1 MGCAPPRRPL
11 GVQTRINTDDD
22 RHPKVRLVEFKLEI
36 WVKIDSGTIHIKL
49 ISRASIEDSPLMFGI
64 KIGLYARAEQGGAG

>member
-1 MGCAPPRRPL
+1 
-11 GVQTRINTDDD
+11 
-22 RHPKVRLVEFKLEI
+22 VEFKLEI